1 MEQWLSFRIPFDI
14 ISIYILLAAII
25 VVGICSSL
33 LRTTLPEW
41 SVKIFSYTG
50 FVGVI
55 FAWLKLLEY

>member
-25 VVGICSSL
+25 VVGIFSSV
-33 LRTTLPEW
+33 LRTALPDW
-41 SVKIFSYTG
+41 SVRIFSSTG

>member
-14 ISIYILLAAII
+14 ISIYILLAAFI
-25 VVGICSSL
+25 VVGIFSSL
-33 LRTTLPEW
+33 LRTALPEW

>member
-14 ISIYILLAAII
+14 ISIYILIAAII
-25 VVGICSSL
+25 VVGIFSSL
-33 LRTTLPEW
+33 LRTALPEW

>member
-1 MEQWLSFRIPFDI
+1 MENWLSFRIPFDI

-25 VVGICSSL
+25 VVGMCASL
-33 LRTTLPEW
+33 LRNALPEW
-41 SVKIFSYTG
+41 SVRIFSYTG